1 MAGIENYQYTN
12 IPLINAVRNHDID
25 LVKKL
30 LAEGANPNV
39 LDNEGRTPLILAK
52 LYAQSMSF
60 DEDIGIYN
68 QLLLAGADQNIRD
81 NFGFDADYYGYEK
94 VKPDFD
100 KKRKE
105 LNTLKVAA
113 ILNEIHPAEMYEGDS
128 VYTHLDPDTMKEF
141 NDYSAGKKR
150 RKTIKR
156 RKSIKRRKTIRRR
169 KIIKRR
175 K

>member
-1 MAGIENYQYTN
+1 MAGISNYQYTN
-12 IPLINAVRNHDID
+12 NPLITAVRNQDTD

-52 LYAQSMSF
+52 MFSIHPTLYK
-60 DEDIGIYN
+60 DTGIYN

-81 NFGFDADYYGYEK
+81 DFGFDADDYGY
-94 VKPDFD
+94 VPVRPDFE
-100 KKRKE
+100 KKKKE
-105 LNTLKVAA
+105 FNTLKVAA
-113 ILNEIHPAEMYEGDS
+113 ILKEIHPEANIGN
-128 VYTHLDPDTMKEF
+128 VYDQLDVDTMKDF
-141 NDYSAGKKR
+141 NDYSGGKKR
-150 RKTIKR
+150 RKTIRR
-156 RKSIKRRKTIRRR
+156 RKTIKRRKTIRRR